1 MINAGYT
8 LRLVLYWWKKIALL
22 LSVSSLLSSMMGDK
36 VDIILWNTM
45 QYHRFF
51 NHKVQYIDK
60 NILNTKNPY

>member
-8 LRLVLYWWKKIALL
+8 LRLVLSWWKKIALL
-22 LSVSSLLSSMMGDK
+22 LSVSSLLSSMMSDN

-45 QYHRFF
+45 QYHRLF